1 MAERQRR
8 RALLVRLAGLRRHAE
23 NGAVAVIQ
31 AAAMLLEE
39 PALRDAVLPASRQ
52 LTDCGAVR

>member
-23 NGAVAVIQ
+23 NGAVAVTQ
-31 AAAMLLEE
+31 AIAMLLEE
-39 PALRDAVLPASRQ
+39 PAPRDAVLMHQGSSPTAEQ
-52 LTDCGAVR
+52 